1 MNSAALGCCLLLA
14 ATLGLSAC
22 ASKPPSA
29 YRTESFE
36 PETPFQF
43 HTDADPDQV
52 CDRGRRA
59 LLSQGYEV
67 ETLSQRNIRGT
78 KFFLPQADTQ
88 LQLRITLVCLPEPT
102 GSGATVYA
110 NALQTRYELK
120 AANGSTGLS
129 VAGIGSISLPWPSD
143 SGSLVKVGDETVS
156 DPNFYQRLFVLIE
169 NMDS

>member
-1 MNSAALGCCLLLA
+1 MNFHMLCRIWLPVVALL
-14 ATLGLSAC
+14 LSAC
-22 ASKPPSA
+22 TSSPPSA

-43 HTDADPDQV
+43 HTDAAPDRV

-67 ETLSQRNIRGT
+67 ESLSMSNIRGT
-78 KFFLPQADTQ
+78 KFFLPQANTQ
-88 LQLRITLVCLPEPT
+88 LQLRITLVCLPEPSN
-102 GSGATVYA
+102 SGTTVYA

-129 VAGIGSISLPWPSD
+129 VAGLGSISLPWPSD
-143 SGSLVKVGDETVS
+143 SGALVKVGDETVT
-156 DPNFYQRLFVLIE
+156 DPNFYQRLFVLLE
-169 NMDS
+169 QQQ